1 MITAAGEQYKRP
13 ESVLVVVYTETGKVL
28 LLRRSDH
35 VDFWQSVT
43 GSMRWDETDP
53 MQTAIRELKEETG
66 LNAGDTLVDLN
77 LSHQYEIFPQ
87 WRHRYAPGTTENT
100 EHAFALKL
108 EDVVDVSINAD
119 EHTEAVWL
127 KFSDVADKMGSWT
140 NRKVV
145 DHLNPGSTNQQ

>member
-1 MITAAGEQYKRP
+1 MATTVGEHYKRP

-28 LLRRSDH
+28 LLRRTDH
-35 VDFWQSVT
+35 EDFWQSVT

-66 LNAGDTLVDLN
+66 LDAGNALINLN

-87 WRHRYAPGTTENT
+87 WRHRYAPGITENT

-127 KFSDVADKMGSWT
+127 KFSEVADKMRSWT

-145 DHLNPGSTNQQ
+145 DYLIQITDN

>member
-1 MITAAGEQYKRP
+1 MTTAVGEQYKRP

-28 LLRRSDH
+28 LLRRADH
-35 VDFWQSVT
+35 EDFWQSVT

-66 LNAGDTLVDLN
+66 IDAGDVLVNLN

-87 WRHRYAPGTTENT
+87 WRHRYAPDITHNT
-100 EHAFALKL
+100 EHVFALKL
-108 EDVVDVSINAD
+108 PKVVDIRLNPN
-119 EHTEAVWL
+119 EHQEAVWL
-127 KFSDVADKMGSWT
+127 SFDDAVERLGSWT

-145 DHLNPGSTNQQ
+145 DHLKQQTSS